1 MKTIAD
7 YLNIAI
13 ANCLNFNQSTECYEY
28 CDQISRQ
35 CCIMTKLSINI
46 LKGGEYH

>member
-1 MKTIAD
+1 MKTITD
-7 YLNIAI
+7 YLCEVIS
-13 ANCLNFNQSTECYEY
+13 NCLNFNPNTESYEY
-28 CDQISRQ
+28 CERISRQ